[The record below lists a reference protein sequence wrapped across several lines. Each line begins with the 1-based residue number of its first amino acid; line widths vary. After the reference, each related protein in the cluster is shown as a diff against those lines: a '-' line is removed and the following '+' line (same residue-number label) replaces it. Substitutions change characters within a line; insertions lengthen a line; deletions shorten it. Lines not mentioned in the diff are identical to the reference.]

1 VYHKKTKRLLCT
13 GKTVNILTTKDGKL
27 LLKVP
32 PEFLKRN
39 EK

>member
-1 VYHKKTKRLLCT
+1 
-13 GKTVNILTTKDGKL
+13 VNVLTTKDGKL